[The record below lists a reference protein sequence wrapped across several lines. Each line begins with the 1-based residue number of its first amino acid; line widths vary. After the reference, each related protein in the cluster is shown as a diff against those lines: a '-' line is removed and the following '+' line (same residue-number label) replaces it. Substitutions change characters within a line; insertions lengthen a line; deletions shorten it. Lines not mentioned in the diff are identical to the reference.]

1 MAWCPLI
8 NAECRSDCAWFVES
22 RRKYTDHVEG
32 TCAKNA
38 AKELRQIKEGLD
50 KLNTTLYNKEF

>member
-32 TCAKNA
+32 TCTVNA
-38 AKELRQIKEGLD
+38 VKELRQIKESID
-50 KLNTTLYNKEF
+50 KLNTTLFNKEF

>member
-8 NAECRSDCAWFVES
+8 NAECRSDCAWFVEG
-22 RRKYTDHVEG
+22 RRKYKDRVEG
-32 TCAKNA
+32 TCAANA
-38 AKELRQIKEGLD
+38 VKELRQIKESID